1 MRYVCMCFCLLMY
14 HTSPIVFLL
23 NFPLKTQFRPQ
34 KWNGRPRKPL
44 IWHPTSLYCFIIIKH
59 ISYRVSQNDDFE
71 KKNFFA
77 DFLKKRSIE
86 FLVIYI
92 IGKAGYSTFWIC
104 NQLNWLFS
112 KMKIFFK
119 RSVVLMCKCLCFVLL
134 IKLEALCVCL
144 SEEIVC

>member
-1 MRYVCMCFCLLMY
+1 MTIL
-14 HTSPIVFLL
+14 
-23 NFPLKTQFRPQ
+23 
-34 KWNGRPRKPL
+34 
-44 IWHPTSLYCFIIIKH
+44 
-59 ISYRVSQNDDFE
+59 

-92 IGKAGYSTFWIC
+92 IGKAGHSTFRIC

-119 RSVVLMCKCLCFVLL
+119 RTVDTQKKICIERCKKIILQCWSSVISSVISGSGSV
-134 IKLEALCVCL
+134 
-144 SEEIVC
+144 